1 MKKPFFVNIVYITI
15 MQKKNKSQKKHIQ
28 TGGEYGPEL
37 LAELG
42 SSRDNGNSEQKVPNY
57 VSPTF
62 EAEPVPKSTP
72 PTGISNFT
80 SRIFPKKEEKKEEF
94 YSVVPK
100 IGGKSRKIRKS
111 KNPKKSRRLIK
122 KKR

>member
-1 MKKPFFVNIVYITI
+1 
-15 MQKKNKSQKKHIQ
+15 MQKKINLKKKHIQ
-28 TGGEYGPEL
+28 KGGEYGPEL

-72 PTGISNFT
+72 PSFFSNMTSGISNFT